1 MDISVDTN
9 DLMPPSQALKDNSV
23 QVSFNSEL
31 PNNIEVCEESISK
44 ERSPILHSILSMDR
58 NTGSYQF
65 LKTDY
70 NDNSIPNKLI
80 LSDEEIFQGILH
92 RYSIHIPN
100 YNNSNV
106 KPKKRTYRM
115 DKKRKRNYSQKKSS
129 SKKRFYKKC
138 CSKFVTKLLV
148 LNLYLKYIDRERYTK
163 RISKI

>member
-1 MDISVDTN
+1 MNISVDTN

-31 PNNIEVCEESISK
+31 PSNIEVCEESISK
-44 ERSPILHSILSMDR
+44 EKSPILHSILSMNR
-58 NTGSYQF
+58 NTCSYQF

-80 LSDEEIFQGILH
+80 LSDEEIFQKILH
-92 RYSIHIPN
+92 RYNIYIPN
-100 YNNSNV
+100 YNNLNV
-106 KPKKRTYRM
+106 KPTKKRTYRM

-129 SKKRFYKKC
+129 KKRFYRKC

-163 RISKI
+163 QISKI